1 MIDKDLVIKA
11 QEAEI
16 LRLQQ
21 GFDELKSW
29 CLETLDQETHDDY
42 GRGFDSCC
50 NMIINSINKITGAS
64 ND

>member
-1 MIDKDLVIKA
+1 MTDKDTIIA
-11 QEAEI
+11 SQEAEI

-21 GFDELKSW
+21 GFEDLKNL
-29 CLETLDQETHDDY
+29 CLEALDEETHDDY
-42 GRGFDSCC
+42 GEGFDSCC